1 MLGMAGVAAHP
12 QKAMLQAP
20 TTQVILEFLL
30 HVVRQRALL
39 PGHMGDERQ
48 VVLLDDLVE
57 KSPLGPV
64 ALVRGS
70 APDPLGSR
78 TCRRG

>member
-20 TTQVILEFLL
+20 ATQVLLEFLL
-30 HVVRQRALL
+30 HVVRQRAFLL
-39 PGHMGDERQ
+39 GHKGDERR

-57 KSPLGPV
+57 ERVLGPV
-64 ALVRGS
+64 ALVRGR
-70 APDPLGSR
+70 APGPFGSR
-78 TCRRG
+78 FCRRG